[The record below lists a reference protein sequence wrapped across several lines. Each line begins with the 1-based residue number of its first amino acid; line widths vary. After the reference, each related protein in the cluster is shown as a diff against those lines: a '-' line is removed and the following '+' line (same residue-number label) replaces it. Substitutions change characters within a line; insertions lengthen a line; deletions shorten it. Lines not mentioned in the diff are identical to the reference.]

1 MSNSNDNKISIFP
14 FFDEY
19 PNMFVKQ
26 TISSLFKTLLETV
39 MDVRTES
46 VVIFKNTSLE
56 NIDSVLTR
64 LSFSNAKIFSF
75 SNNSKYNNFEILDD
89 AADIFDEDFL
99 LIFSE
104 RFSVVL
110 AFIPTE
116 TKGFLEGCTSLNS
129 SIVNKI
135 LETLKQNEA
144 YDKVIEAINQFNL
157 DRRGNIMFDTILNK
171 LLLRVEDSQRDLLC
185 ANDENGVN
193 SVLEEK
199 DLKNILRN
207 YSHELRNPVGMLGV
221 YGKILSGHVEKIK
234 NNDGNKESFEAVE
247 KASSVIV
254 NTIEHIENTLSE
266 MSNHAEEFTLNLAE
280 ENLNTLVENVIDFA
294 RPSFNQKN
302 VTLLYEDKCPG
313 INLEIDKH
321 KIYQVLLNL
330 LKNALEATGE
340 GKTVTVV
347 LDKVDNEAIINIK
360 DEGKGIPHDVVPK
373 IFRAYFTTKE
383 SGSGIGLNL
392 SKKIIEKHNGDLTL
406 ISNSENGCEF
416 QINLK

>member
-1 MSNSNDNKISIFP
+1 MNNSNDNKMSIFP
-14 FFDEY
+14 FFEEY

-56 NIDSVLTR
+56 NLDSVLTR

-110 AFIPTE
+110 AFTPTE

-135 LETLKQNEA
+135 LETLRQNES
-144 YDKVIEAINQFNL
+144 YGKVIEAINQFNL

-185 ANDENGVN
+185 ASDESG
-193 SVLEEK
+193 VLEEK
-199 DLKNILRN
+199 DAPEPGKTTLCSNLNELVERLRARQRNNSWKQTKRGDGSQYYYWTNTALPQENINLYNKWAGENLFECTEHYPYEMAVLLPTAWALHDRT
-207 YSHELRNPVGMLGV
+207 YTVEELRNI
-221 YGKILSGHVEKIK
+221 ILDETNWVPRQSRYCQGTSAGISQGGAAKCSTF
-234 NNDGNKESFEAVE
+234 ESY
-247 KASSVIV
+247 
-254 NTIEHIENTLSE
+254 IEYLRTLSIA
-266 MSNHAEEFTLNLAE
+266 H
-280 ENLNTLVENVIDFA
+280 
-294 RPSFNQKN
+294 
-302 VTLLYEDKCPG
+302 
-313 INLEIDKH
+313 H
-321 KIYQVLLNL
+321 
-330 LKNALEATGE
+330 
-340 GKTVTVV
+340 
-347 LDKVDNEAIINIK
+347 IIIK
-360 DEGKGIPHDVVPK
+360 
-373 IFRAYFTTKE
+373 
-383 SGSGIGLNL
+383 
-392 SKKIIEKHNGDLTL
+392 
-406 ISNSENGCEF
+406 
-416 QINLK
+416 

>member
-1 MSNSNDNKISIFP
+1 MNNSNDNKMSIFP
-14 FFDEY
+14 FFEEY

-56 NIDSVLTR
+56 NLDSVLTR

-110 AFIPTE
+110 AFTPTE

-135 LETLKQNEA
+135 LETLRQNES
-144 YDKVIEAINQFNL
+144 YGKVIEAINQFNL

-185 ANDENGVN
+185 ASDESG
-193 SVLEEK
+193 VLEEK
-199 DLKNILRN
+199 DVKNILRN

-234 NNDGNKESFEAVE
+234 NKNAGKDSFEAVE

-280 ENLNTLVENVIDFA
+280 ENINALVENVIDFA

-302 VTLLYEDKCPG
+302 VTLLYEDKCPN
-313 INLEIDKH
+313 INIEIDKH

-330 LKNALEATGE
+330 MKNALEATPE
-340 GKTVTVV
+340 GKTVTVI
-347 LDKVDNEAIINIK
+347 LDKVDNEIIINIK

-383 SGSGIGLNL
+383 NGSGIGLNL

-406 ISNSENGCEF
+406 ISNSECGCEF